1 MRRSVGG
8 AVSRHSLGL
17 PPLVPGLRIGL
28 LGGSFDPPHEGHV
41 QVTEWAFRRLALNQ
55 VWWLVAARNPL
66 KDRLPAGVRRRIQA
80 ARECVTDPRI
90 TVTDLE
96 IRIGSVHTAV
106 TLEFLKK
113 KYPLVRFVWLMGSDN
128 LEGFRNWHRWRD
140 IVQSMP
146 VAVFPRPGHRVSAI
160 CHTEE
165 IWGRHRVSP
174 ERSHELA
181 GISPPAWT
189 LLSMPLCGR
198 SSTAIRFR
206 GGWNE

>member
-1 MRRSVGG
+1 MLGRVGG
-8 AVSRHSLGL
+8 AVPRNCLGL
-17 PPLVPGLRIGL
+17 PPLVPGLTIGL

-66 KDRLPAGVRRRIQA
+66 KDRLPAGVRRRINA
-80 ARECVTDPRI
+80 AKECVTHPRT

-106 TLEFLKK
+106 TLEFLKR

-160 CHTEE
+160 SHTEE
-165 IWGRHRVSP
+165 IWGSNWVKP

-181 GISPPAWT
+181 GINPPAWT
-189 LLSMPLCGR
+189 MLPMPLCGR
-198 SSTAIRFR
+198 SSTAIRGV